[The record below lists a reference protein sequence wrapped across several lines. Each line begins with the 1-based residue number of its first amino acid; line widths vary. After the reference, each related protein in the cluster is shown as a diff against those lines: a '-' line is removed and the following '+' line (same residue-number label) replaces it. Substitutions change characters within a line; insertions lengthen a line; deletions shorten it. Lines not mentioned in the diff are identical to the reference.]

1 MTARRGL
8 FWPLLLVVVGVV
20 FLLANL
26 GYIGPLSVLAIA
38 NLWPIILVLIGIDIA
53 FGRRWPVGVLIADV
67 AIIAGVLALVSY
79 APNLPSGALILTNPG
94 DTVVSQPRSDVKTL
108 NLRLSGGAGTYTVRG
123 GADPADLV
131 RVTSGQPDLHLRS
144 SGRSGDR
151 ADVRIEENL
160 EGVHLGPRT
169 GNTVD
174 AVVAS
179 DVTTSLQL
187 DVGAGEFLVDLS
199 AVKLADARVNAGAAS
214 LHVIAPTPTG
224 DVPITISTG
233 ASSVIIE
240 VPAGVEARVSI
251 SGGLSSTRFDNP
263 RFNGNETAGYSAAKD
278 RVTIKVSAGA
288 SSVVVR

>member
-1 MTARRGL
+1 MTTRRGI
-8 FWPLLLVVVGVV
+8 FWPLLLVVIGVV

-26 GYIGPLSVLAIA
+26 GYIGPISLLAVA
-38 NLWPIILVLIGIDIA
+38 NLWPVILVLIGIDVA
-53 FGRRWPVGVLIADV
+53 FGRRWPLGVLAVDV

-94 DTVVSQPRSDVKTL
+94 DSVVSQPRADVKTL
-108 NLRLSGGAGTYTVRG
+108 NLRLSGGAGSYTVKG

-131 RVTSGQPDLHLRS
+131 RVTSDQPDLHLRS
-144 SGRSGDR
+144 STRVGDR

-160 EGVHLGPRT
+160 DGIHLGPRT
-169 GNTVD
+169 SNHVD
-174 AVVAS
+174 ALVAS
-179 DVTTSLQL
+179 DVTTSLQV

-199 AVKLADARVNAGAAS
+199 GVKLSDARVNAGAAS
-214 LHVIAPTPTG
+214 LHVITPTPIG

-240 VPAGVEARVSI
+240 VPAGVEAKVTI

-263 RFNGNETAGYSAAKD
+263 RFNGTETSGYSSAKD